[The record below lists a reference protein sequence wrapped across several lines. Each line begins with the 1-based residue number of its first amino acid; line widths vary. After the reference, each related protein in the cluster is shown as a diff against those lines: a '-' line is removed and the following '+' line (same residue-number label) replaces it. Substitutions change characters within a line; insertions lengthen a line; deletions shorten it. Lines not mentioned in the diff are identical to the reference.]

1 MKYVIPSYK
10 RYEQLKLK
18 TLRFLNSHQIKNED
32 IFIFVRVD
40 DEDLVNYHKLK
51 EDGYNIITS
60 IGIEGIGKTH
70 NYITEYFEEN
80 EFICEIDDDLID
92 IVDKDKNSIV
102 SLEEEIEQMT
112 NIMNNENINY
122 CGLYSVNNSM
132 FMNQSNHFTTDL
144 RYSLGI
150 FRLRRI
156 CKDIVLE
163 TNYSEDFENNILHYL
178 RDGKMLKNNWLHGI
192 TKNYA
197 IGGCNGDGRNNETE
211 KRDKEYLHNKYPEY
225 TRLFQRK
232 SGVWDLRLKHYKT
245 K

>member
-10 RYEQLKLK
+10 RYEQLQLK

-40 DEDLVNYHKLK
+40 DDDLVNYHKLK
-51 EDGYNIITS
+51 EDGYNIVTS
-60 IGIEGIGKTH
+60 IGIEGIGNTH

-112 NIMNNENINY
+112 TIMKHENINY

-163 TNYSEDFENNILHYL
+163 TQFSEDFENNILYYI
-178 RDGKMLKNNWLHGI
+178 RD
-192 TKNYA
+192 YA
-197 IGGCNGDGRNNETE
+197 IGRCNGDGRNNETE
-211 KRDKEYLHNKYPEY
+211 KRDKEYLANKYPEY

-232 SGVWDLRLKHYKT
+232 SGIWDLRLKHYKT